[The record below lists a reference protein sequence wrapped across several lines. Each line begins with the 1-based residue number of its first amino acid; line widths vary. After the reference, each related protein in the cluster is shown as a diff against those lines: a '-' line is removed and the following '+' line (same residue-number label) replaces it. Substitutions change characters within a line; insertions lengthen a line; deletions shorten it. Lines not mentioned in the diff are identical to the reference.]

1 MTVITA
7 CVFAIVSSSIVL
19 IIRSFR
25 PEFTLPLSIAA
36 AIGLTLICVDSIFSL
51 NTAVSKLYENIN
63 SAYIKI
69 LLKGAGICIISRVT
83 SDICKDS
90 GLTSISAGIDSIC
103 RLSLCALAI
112 PLLLEVVELIT
123 QICGV

>member
-112 PLLLEVVELIT
+112 PLLLEVIELIT

>member
-7 CVFAIVSSSIVL
+7 CVLAIVSSSIVL

>member
-51 NTAVSKLYENIN
+51 NTAVSKLYENIK

-112 PLLLEVVELIT
+112 PLLLEVIELIT